1 MSFSPACRLSD
12 GQTVWVS
19 ASDNAKNNDGRP
31 SPYVAWGVSA
41 VSIASSYREAHRSD
55 VRPISWV
62 A

>member
-1 MSFSPACRLSD
+1 MDFSPASCLSD
-12 GQTVWVS
+12 RQIVWIS

-41 VSIASSYREAHRSD
+41 VSIAASYREAHRSD

-62 A
+62 